1 MLSTKESDA
10 NSSLLKG
17 CLDLLEKEMLKLK
30 IDLQQVIF
38 KNRDLKKELAKLM
51 KENDNLFDR
60 CYDMEVELNTTN
72 QYSRRSNVEIR
83 GIPESIQQRD
93 LENHLI
99 NVLHS
104 IGINVESYDIVAVHR
119 IGRIVH
125 GKSRNVIARFINRK
139 NAEKATKNS
148 FKLFTSQN
156 ASYKKSLFV
165 IICAQQCTEFSINSI
180 NTKKIKSSLMYGL

>member
-1 MLSTKESDA
+1 
-10 NSSLLKG
+10 
-17 CLDLLEKEMLKLK
+17 
-30 IDLQQVIF
+30 
-38 KNRDLKKELAKLM
+38 
-51 KENDNLFDR
+51 
-60 CYDMEVELNTTN
+60 MEVELNNTN

-99 NVLHS
+99 DVLHS

-125 GKSRNVIARFINRK
+125 GKSRNVITRFINRK

-156 ASYKKSLFV
+156 ASYKKYFICDNLCPAMHRIFNKLNKYKKNKVVSDVWSLNGHVFM
-165 IICAQQCTEFSINSI
+165 
-180 NTKKIKSSLMYGL
+180 KKNNDARAKAIGHFDDIDKYLDYSDN